1 MCTLDKILALVEK
14 NNIKQKDLTDYLG
27 ISKNAFTNWKG
38 GFSQSYNRYLPQIA
52 EFFNVSIDYLVGR
65 DEKQGDLPNGVY
77 HGGKAPTIIFNDGLN
92 PKIHKITQLLETKD
106 IPDEVIDFIYKA
118 LENYKK

>member
-1 MCTLDKILALVEK
+1 MLVLCTLDKILELIEK

-52 EFFNVSIDYLVGR
+52 EFFNVSIDYLVSG
-65 DEKQGDLPNGVY
+65 DETK
-77 HGGKAPTIIFNDGLN
+77 KEPTIIPYSGNEKVDSIVKLLLN
-92 PKIHKITQLLETKD
+92 SSIDDDDLKII
-106 IPDEVIDFIYKA
+106 EVVLDK
-118 LENYKK
+118 YKKQYKF